1 MSPGC
6 FHAAAFLLP
15 LLVTVGMMALLHVTP
30 FGERTFLLH
39 DMKRQY
45 VAFYAE
51 YRRILRGDG
60 SLFYSLRRGL
70 GGSVAELFAY
80 YLSSPFLFLLPLFP
94 EERLPEAVS
103 LILALKT
110 GACGLTCSIFLRG
123 ILLQESDDDGIA
135 ALLSQAVIIACGASF
150 ALSSFMVANMTNTM
164 WTDAILLAPLLFLAC
179 FRLFQG
185 RSPLPLAIL
194 TGLVLYTNYYIAFMI
209 FLFEVIAVAAH
220 LPQLRREHRLRLVP
234 RFIVS
239 SVLGAGLVSFMILP
253 AYFPLTDSLRE
264 RAFAETGGLL
274 TGLTT
279 GQILSKLF
287 SLAFDSLQVFEGSP
301 HLFAGILLLLPLLLY
316 FTDRALPLEERLR
329 SLLLLAILWISFVL
343 EPLNLL
349 WHVGTQPS
357 GYLYRYAF
365 LFVLLFVT
373 FAARE
378 LLQIIRRFSADSYAT
393 AEGHASSVESSEVRV
408 PSAGGHALSNEG
420 HTSSDEGHAP
430 QATGPASTS
439 ANDNALTVR
448 RNLYLRIIISCI
460 VLAAVAA
467 YVFTRYIPYLS
478 SGKKVYNTALLCI
491 LAVSAIVLCRLSAD
505 RRRRIPAVCLAAL
518 LLFVHFADLGL
529 NASVIFLQEDLQGIS
544 RSDYRAA
551 CARIPSQL
559 VQLEEEKNKHGLFRI
574 ESLAP
579 LEQND
584 ALLFGYAGATYYSS
598 DITDEARTFMRRLGY
613 AYDEFSY
620 SFIEDGTASA
630 SAALGIR
637 YLLTAEGAPQERPAL
652 PMALRIPADASSGAP
667 ADTSDP
673 FTFTQALLR
682 AASGTDA
689 ELFLP
694 AAITGLEDNAAEGTA
709 SVSTASSDAAQ
720 ATAQVSTA
728 AKLVRQFRVT
738 PAADG
743 RVYFCLTGV
752 TEPRNLTVE
761 AEGLA
766 PLQYANYEHD
776 HNLDLGE
783 HSAGE
788 DFVLTIRIYDDLPL
802 TEQPVAVTE
811 DTGALQALLQSLE
824 DTGRSGG
831 LFCRSGRDAAN
842 LYASFAANS
851 GAPSDCLLLLPHSEE
866 WEVTSGGKAL
876 ATEPFFG
883 LFTRVRMPQ
892 DAPAPQ
898 RIDLSFHPKGL
909 RGGLLLSAA
918 SAVLLAFYILFLRRA
933 RADRPAAFEP
943 YRSE

>member
-110 GACGLTCSIFLRG
+110 GACGLTCSVFLRG
-123 ILLQESDDDGIA
+123 VLLQESDDDGIA

-378 LLQIIRRFSADSYAT
+378 LLQIIRGFTADSYAA
-393 AEGHASSVESSEVRV
+393 AEGHATYGEDHEPSNEVHV
-408 PSAGGHALSNEG
+408 STADGHAA
-420 HTSSDEGHAP
+420 SSEGHAP
-430 QATGPASTS
+430 S
-439 ANDNALTVR
+439 AEGNVSSMVSDNAGSAAR
-448 RNLYLRIIISCI
+448 RSLYFRIIVSCL

-478 SGKKVYNTALLCI
+478 SGKKAYNTALLCI
-491 LAVSAIVLCRLSAD
+491 LAVSALVLCRLSAD
-505 RRRRIPAVCLAAL
+505 RRHRISAACLAAL
-518 LLFVHFADLGL
+518 LLVVHFADLGL

-551 CARIPSQL
+551 CARIPGQL
-559 VQLEEEKNKHGLFRI
+559 AQLEEEKNKHGLFRT
-574 ESLAP
+574 EFLAP

-584 ALLFGYAGATYYSS
+584 ALLFGYPGATYYSS

-637 YLLTAEGAPQERPAL
+637 YLLTSEGAPQARPAL

-694 AAITGLEDNAAEGTA
+694 AAITDLEDGAN
-709 SVSTASSDAAQ
+709 Q
-720 ATAQVSTA
+720 
-728 AKLVRQFRVT
+728 LHHLRIT

-743 RVYFCLTGV
+743 RVYFCMTGV

-761 AEGLA
+761 AEDLA

-776 HNLDLGE
+776 HILDLGE

-851 GAPSDCLLLLPHSEE
+851 SAPSDCLLLLPHSEE

-909 RGGLLLSAA
+909 RGGILLSAA
-918 SAVLLAFYILFLRRA
+918 SAVLLTFYILVLRR
-933 RADRPAAFEP
+933 
-943 YRSE
+943 RSAPRES

>member
-70 GGSVAELFAY
+70 GGCVAELFAY

-378 LLQIIRRFSADSYAT
+378 LLQIIRGFTADSYAA
-393 AEGHASSVESSEVRV
+393 AEGHA
-408 PSAGGHALSNEG
+408 PSAEG
-420 HTSSDEGHAP
+420 HSSSAEVSTSSM
-430 QATGPASTS
+430 TV
-439 ANDNALTVR
+439 DNAGSATR
-448 RNLYLRIIISCI
+448 RSLYFRIIVSCL

-491 LAVSAIVLCRLSAD
+491 LAVSALVLCRLSAD
-505 RRRRIPAVCLAAL
+505 RRHRIPAACLAAL
-518 LLFVHFADLGL
+518 LLVVHFADLGL
-529 NASVIFLQEDLQGIS
+529 NASVIFLQENLQGIS

-584 ALLFGYAGATYYSS
+584 ALLFGYPGATYYSS

-630 SAALGIR
+630 SAALGIQ
-637 YLLTAEGAPQERPAL
+637 YLLTAEGTPQERPAL
-652 PMALRIPADASSGAP
+652 PMALRIPTDASSGAP

-694 AAITGLEDNAAEGTA
+694 AAIMTLDDGASEDTVSASAAPSDA
-709 SVSTASSDAAQ
+709 SQAAAQNVSDAAQ
-720 ATAQVSTA
+720 ATPQDTAA
-728 AKLVRQFRVT
+728 AKLVRHLRIT

-761 AEGLA
+761 AEDLA

-776 HNLDLGE
+776 HIIDLGE

-918 SAVLLAFYILFLRRA
+918 SAVLLTFYILVLRR
-933 RADRPAAFEP
+933 
-943 YRSE
+943 RSAPRES

>member
-70 GGSVAELFAY
+70 GGCVAELFAY

-378 LLQIIRRFSADSYAT
+378 LLQIIRGFTADSYAA
-393 AEGHASSVESSEVRV
+393 AEGHA
-408 PSAGGHALSNEG
+408 PSAEG
-420 HTSSDEGHAP
+420 HSSSAEVSTSSM
-430 QATGPASTS
+430 TV
-439 ANDNALTVR
+439 DNAGSATR
-448 RNLYLRIIISCI
+448 RSLYFRIIVSCL

-491 LAVSAIVLCRLSAD
+491 LAVSALVLCRLSAD
-505 RRRRIPAVCLAAL
+505 RRHRIPAACLAAL
-518 LLFVHFADLGL
+518 LLVVHFADLGL
-529 NASVIFLQEDLQGIS
+529 NASVIFLQENLQGIS

-584 ALLFGYAGATYYSS
+584 ALLFGYPGATYYSS

-630 SAALGIR
+630 SAALGIQ
-637 YLLTAEGAPQERPAL
+637 YLLTAEGTPQERPAL
-652 PMALRIPADASSGAP
+652 PMALRIPTDASSGAP

-694 AAITGLEDNAAEGTA
+694 AAIMTLDDGASEDTVSASAAPSDA
-709 SVSTASSDAAQ
+709 SQAAAQNVSDAAQ
-720 ATAQVSTA
+720 ATPQDTAA
-728 AKLVRQFRVT
+728 AKLVRHLRIT

-761 AEGLA
+761 AEDLA

-776 HNLDLGE
+776 HIIDLGE

-918 SAVLLAFYILFLRRA
+918 SAVLLAFYILFLRR
-933 RADRPAAFEP
+933 
-943 YRSE
+943 RSAPRES

>member
-1 MSPGC
+1 
-6 FHAAAFLLP
+6 
-15 LLVTVGMMALLHVTP
+15 
-30 FGERTFLLH
+30 
-39 DMKRQY
+39 
-45 VAFYAE
+45 
-51 YRRILRGDG
+51 
-60 SLFYSLRRGL
+60 
-70 GGSVAELFAY
+70 
-80 YLSSPFLFLLPLFP
+80 
-94 EERLPEAVS
+94 
-103 LILALKT
+103 
-110 GACGLTCSIFLRG
+110 
-123 ILLQESDDDGIA
+123 
-135 ALLSQAVIIACGASF
+135 
-150 ALSSFMVANMTNTM
+150 
-164 WTDAILLAPLLFLAC
+164 
-179 FRLFQG
+179 
-185 RSPLPLAIL
+185 
-194 TGLVLYTNYYIAFMI
+194 
-209 FLFEVIAVAAH
+209 
-220 LPQLRREHRLRLVP
+220 
-234 RFIVS
+234 
-239 SVLGAGLVSFMILP
+239 MILP

-378 LLQIIRRFSADSYAT
+378 LLQIIRGFTADSYAA
-393 AEGHASSVESSEVRV
+393 AEGHATYGEDHEPSNEVHV
-408 PSAGGHALSNEG
+408 STADGHAA
-420 HTSSDEGHAP
+420 SSEGHAP
-430 QATGPASTS
+430 S
-439 ANDNALTVR
+439 AEGNVSSMVSDNAGSAAR
-448 RNLYLRIIISCI
+448 RSLYFRIIVSCL

-491 LAVSAIVLCRLSAD
+491 LAVSALVLCRLSAD
-505 RRRRIPAVCLAAL
+505 RRHRIPAACLAAL
-518 LLFVHFADLGL
+518 LLVVHFADLGL

-584 ALLFGYAGATYYSS
+584 ALLFGYPGATYYSS

-630 SAALGIR
+630 SAALGIQ
-637 YLLTAEGAPQERPAL
+637 YLLTAEGTPQERPAL
-652 PMALRIPADASSGAP
+652 PMALRIPTDASSGAP

-694 AAITGLEDNAAEGTA
+694 AAIMTLDDGASEDTVSASAAPSDA
-709 SVSTASSDAAQ
+709 SQAAAQNVSDAAQ
-720 ATAQVSTA
+720 ATPQDTAA
-728 AKLVRQFRVT
+728 AKLVRHLRIT

-752 TEPRNLTVE
+752 TEPRNLMVE
-761 AEGLA
+761 AENLA

-776 HNLDLGE
+776 HILDLGE

-883 LFTRVRMPQ
+883 FFTRVRMPQ

-909 RGGLLLSAA
+909 RGGILLSAA
-918 SAVLLAFYILFLRRA
+918 SAVLLTFYILVLRR
-933 RADRPAAFEP
+933 
-943 YRSE
+943 RSAPRES